1 MRFAAVILATVLV
14 MAQTAFAGDPRE
26 ITWEELAGP
35 VPEDVQAQM
44 DAMLETDEM
53 DILSDEAFEAKW
65 TELQDQA
72 YPVIPEMDGQTVR
85 IPGFVVPTDL
95 EANEV
100 REFLLVPYLGAC
112 IHVPPPPPNQVIYV
126 KTDQIYNVQE
136 LFDPVWVTGKLNVD
150 LVSTDLA
157 EAGYV
162 LDADTIIRYEVD

>member
-1 MRFAAVILATVLV
+1 MRFFGLIVATALM
-14 MAQTAFAGDPRE
+14 MAQTAIAADPRE
-26 ITWEELAGP
+26 ITWDDLAGA
-35 VPEDVQAQM
+35 VPDEIQAQM

-53 DILSDEAFEAKW
+53 DVLSDEEFEAKW
-65 TELQDQA
+65 NELQDKA

-85 IPGFVVPTDL
+85 IPGFVVPWDL

-112 IHVPPPPPNQVIYV
+112 IHVPPPPPNQVVLV
-126 KTDQIYNVQE
+126 KTDKVYNVQE
-136 LFDPVWVTGKLNVD
+136 LFDPVWVTGKINVE

-162 LDADTIIRYEVD
+162 LDADTVIRYVVD